1 MPAEKDL
8 DRHLAF
14 LARKDR
20 LIKTGGTD
28 LVFVGDSIT
37 DWWRND
43 PQREIFEDYFG
54 RFRPYNIGIAG
65 DETQHVLWRIDH
77 GELDGLTPKL
87 VVLMIGTNNLANA
100 NRMSAAETADGVAA
114 VVGAIRRKLPAA
126 KILLLGIFPRG
137 NRSDDPLRLAVNA
150 TNTIIAGLAD
160 RKTAF
165 YLDVGPKFLAADG
178 TLPGDLMPDYLHPN
192 ARGYQIWAERDE
204 GRGRSVD
211 PRPLTLE
218 SGCRR
223 PVSGRGDPAISRAEK
238 IRIFAG
244 TKTYQREFVAPHKM
258 PDISGVCG
266 GMSLNVTVWISAVSE
281 WPEKRDWHGT
291 CFRCGCLQRGL
302 LSQRASEDCDRGAK
316 KLCWLKK

>member
-1 MPAEKDL
+1 MTRAALIAGLLAMPAFAPAAPTAQADPQPSQHRGRMPAEKDL

-28 LVFVGDSIT
+28 VVFVGDSIT

-100 NRMSAAETADGVAA
+100 NRMGPAETADGVAA
-114 VVGAIRRKLPAA
+114 VVEAIRRKLPGAR
-126 KILLLGIFPRG
+126 ILLLGIFPRG

-150 TNTIIAGLAD
+150 TNTLIAGLAD
-160 RKTAF
+160 RKTVF
-165 YLDVGPKFLAADG
+165 YLDVGPEFLAPDG

-192 ARGYQIWAERDE
+192 ARGYQIWADAMKREIDTLT
-204 GRGRSVD
+204 RGR
-211 PRPLTLE
+211 
-218 SGCRR
+218 
-223 PVSGRGDPAISRAEK
+223 
-238 IRIFAG
+238 
-244 TKTYQREFVAPHKM
+244 
-258 PDISGVCG
+258 
-266 GMSLNVTVWISAVSE
+266 
-281 WPEKRDWHGT
+281 
-291 CFRCGCLQRGL
+291 
-302 LSQRASEDCDRGAK
+302 
-316 KLCWLKK
+316 

>member
-1 MPAEKDL
+1 MPAFAPAAPTAQADPQPSQHRGRMPAEKDL

-28 LVFVGDSIT
+28 VVFVGDSIT

-100 NRMSAAETADGVAA
+100 NRMGPAETADGVAA
-114 VVGAIRRKLPAA
+114 VVEAIRRKLPGAR
-126 KILLLGIFPRG
+126 ILLLGIFPRG

-150 TNTIIAGLAD
+150 TNTLIAGLAD
-160 RKTAF
+160 RKTVF
-165 YLDVGPKFLAADG
+165 YLDVGPEFLAPDG

-192 ARGYQIWAERDE
+192 ARGYQIWADAMKREIDTLT
-204 GRGRSVD
+204 RGR
-211 PRPLTLE
+211 
-218 SGCRR
+218 
-223 PVSGRGDPAISRAEK
+223 
-238 IRIFAG
+238 
-244 TKTYQREFVAPHKM
+244 
-258 PDISGVCG
+258 
-266 GMSLNVTVWISAVSE
+266 
-281 WPEKRDWHGT
+281 
-291 CFRCGCLQRGL
+291 
-302 LSQRASEDCDRGAK
+302 
-316 KLCWLKK
+316 